1 MSGLALI
8 AGNYTDSENEDQ
20 NSNDKITVDSTAVFS
35 ASDSSANA
43 DAKSN
48 SENPALNLET
58 PKVLFIFCCSK
69 IGKKSEGN
77 HFTAAKDEKYI
88 TP

>member
-43 DAKSN
+43 DAKPN

-58 PKVLFIFCCSK
+58 SKQSNFCCSK
-69 IGKKSEGN
+69 AWNKTKENQSIFFYN
-77 HFTAAKDEKYI
+77 CCQR
-88 TP
+88 